1 MFTMCYYNREQ
12 KKTKKRQKWSE
23 TLIAVLD
30 EVLKIET

>member
-12 KKTKKRQKWSE
+12 KKEKKKKWSE
-23 TLIAVLD
+23 TLIAVLE